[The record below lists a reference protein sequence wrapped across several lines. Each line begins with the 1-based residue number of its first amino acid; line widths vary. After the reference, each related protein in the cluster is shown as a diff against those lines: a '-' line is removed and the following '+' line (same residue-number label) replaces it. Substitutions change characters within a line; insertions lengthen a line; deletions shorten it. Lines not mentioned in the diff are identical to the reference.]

1 MTSAENNEIE
11 EDPIDIL
18 ERNDILLF
26 TQHCEQVIRETM
38 ESHYKNLDAQ
48 QRHRIKN
55 TLDENLK
62 KLIRQNMRSKLKE
75 KFISHEVMLNN
86 LSAQRES
93 EREKSHVAAFHRA
106 VTIHY
111 THILFAFATS
121 KMPPPGSRRF
131 TRHRYTYP
139 SRFDFGARRISGY
152 RFRDTILHPSW
163 ILHAASA
170 PFICV

>member
-1 MTSAENNEIE
+1 LRSVLQRRNTTRLWNDPAIKPTVKLNSMTSEETDE
-11 EDPIDIL
+11 VDEDPIDIW

-26 TQHCEQVIRETM
+26 TQHCEQVIKETM

-48 QRHRIKN
+48 QHHRIKN

-93 EREKSHVAAFHRA
+93 EREK
-106 VTIHY
+106 
-111 THILFAFATS
+111 ATS
-121 KMPPPGSRRF
+121 QLFIEQSQSTTPIYYSLLPQARCPPPGSTSL
-131 TRHRYTYP
+131 TRHRHTDP
-139 SRFDFGARRISGY
+139 SRLDFGTR
-152 RFRDTILHPSW
+152 
-163 ILHAASA
+163 
-170 PFICV
+170 

>member
-1 MTSAENNEIE
+1 MTSEETNETE

-26 TQHCEQVIRETM
+26 TQHCEQVIKETM

-62 KLIRQNMRSKLKE
+62 KLIRQNMRSNLKE

-93 EREKSHVAAFHRA
+93 EREK
-106 VTIHY
+106 
-111 THILFAFATS
+111 ATS
-121 KMPPPGSRRF
+121 QLFIEQSQSTTPIYYSLLPQAKCHPRVADASPGIDIPVERLMDYSICRLLYVVF
-131 TRHRYTYP
+131 VCVSLYH
-139 SRFDFGARRISGY
+139 
-152 RFRDTILHPSW
+152 TIP
-163 ILHAASA
+163 
-170 PFICV
+170 